1 MSNVDTGKGALGKI
15 VQNPQQGAGVNGEI
29 NQLMADIQHGHGTL
43 TKLFYEDPLDKQ
55 LQAPLKQLS
64 AIMASADGSSTRLKE
79 FKDGLD
85 LASSEFQT
93 LQNELNAGKGSFAQ
107 IGKLQARF
115 DELTVKIDGMMD
127 KIRSGQGT
135 VGQLMVNPQLNEALA
150 GTTREFQELMKG
162 LRNNPRKF
170 VRFKVF

>member
-1 MSNVDTGKGALGKI
+1 MKTRSTSSW
-15 VQNPQQGAGVNGEI
+15 
-29 NQLMADIQHGHGTL
+29 
-43 TKLFYEDPLDKQ
+43 
-55 LQAPLKQLS
+55 QAPLKQLN
-64 AIMASADGSSTRLKE
+64 AIMASANGTSARLKE

-85 LASSEFQT
+85 RATAEFHT
-93 LQNELNAGKGSFAQ
+93 LEGELKAGKGSFARLDQ
-107 IGKLQARF
+107 LQARF

-162 LRNNPRKF
+162 LRTNPRKF
-170 VRFKVF
+170 VRFKIF

>member
-1 MSNVDTGKGALGKI
+1 
-15 VQNPQQGAGVNGEI
+15 
-29 NQLMADIQHGHGTL
+29 
-43 TKLFYEDPLDKQ
+43 
-55 LQAPLKQLS
+55 
-64 AIMASADGSSTRLKE
+64 LKE